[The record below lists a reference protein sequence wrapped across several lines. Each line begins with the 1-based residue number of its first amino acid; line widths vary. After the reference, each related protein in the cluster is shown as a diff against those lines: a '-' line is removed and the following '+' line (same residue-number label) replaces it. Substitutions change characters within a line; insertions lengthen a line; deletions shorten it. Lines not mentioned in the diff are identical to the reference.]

1 MYLNNAVAPGVAVA
15 VLPATGFEAS
25 RLAWVAVVALLAGL
39 VLVRVAFAEPLRLKA
54 TVGRVAR

>member
-1 MYLNNAVAPGVAVA
+1 MYLSNVKGPVITVA

-25 RLAWVAVVALLAGL
+25 RLMWLGMIALLAGM

-54 TVGRVAR
+54 TVGRVAL